1 MSGCKAMADSTTP
14 EPSHANGSPVSV
26 PVDGPGS
33 ALLQEDRLQARLV
46 AFAGR
51 HRLSGPF
58 AVAYSGGADSSALL
72 HVCARA
78 WTGQVRALHVHHGLQ
93 AAADDFERHC
103 RWVCQD
109 LAVPLE
115 VMRVQAQPQPG
126 QSPEDAARRHRY
138 AALAQAARRQ
148 GCASVLLAQHADDQA
163 ETVLL
168 ALGRG
173 AGLPGLAAMPE
184 SFMREGVRFFR
195 PLLDWAGE
203 DLRRWLAEKGLG
215 FVEDPSN
222 ADERYSRNRLR
233 ARLMPVLA
241 EVVPHYREA
250 LARSARHAAQAQEL
264 LDELAHQDLQRT
276 GCPPEIAAL
285 QTLARRRQANLL
297 RHWLAVQHGA
307 RPSAVQLNELLDQV
321 ADCTTRGHRIELK
334 VAGGQVVR
342 QGSWLVYRAG

>member
-1 MSGCKAMADSTTP
+1 
-14 EPSHANGSPVSV
+14 
-26 PVDGPGS
+26 
-33 ALLQEDRLQARLV
+33 
-46 AFAGR
+46 
-51 HRLSGPF
+51 
-58 AVAYSGGADSSALL
+58 
-72 HVCARA
+72 
-78 WTGQVRALHVHHGLQ
+78 
-93 AAADDFERHC
+93 
-103 RWVCQD
+103 
-109 LAVPLE
+109 
-115 VMRVQAQPQPG
+115 MRVQAQPQPG

-173 AGLPGLAAMPE
+173 AGLPGLSAMPE
-184 SFMREGVRFFR
+184 SFVREGAHFFR
-195 PLLDWAGE
+195 PLLDWSGA

-241 EVVPHYREA
+241 QVVPHYREA
-250 LARSARHAAQAQEL
+250 LARSAGHAAQAQQL
-264 LDELAHQDLQRT
+264 LDELAQEDLQRT
-276 GCPPEIAAL
+276 GSPPDIAAL
-285 QTLARRRQANLL
+285 QKLARHRQANLL

-342 QGSWLVYRAG
+342 QGPLLVYQAG